1 LNADKNE
8 TYVRQLL
15 ESQDDFYN
23 EDADDEVDED
33 VEKDEVA
40 GLDAIEQDKEDK
52 KTKKNFDKLQF
63 NFMALKQILLA
74 KDVC

>member
-1 LNADKNE
+1 MNADKNE